1 MCEKTI
7 FHGECGNV
15 AGMEAIAGL
24 VLLTDQDQFVLRTQ
38 SIFALSTPAATKIDS
53 SIADLRRA
61 SGLVLASKLQ
71 ELLR

>member
-1 MCEKTI
+1 
-7 FHGECGNV
+7 
-15 AGMEAIAGL
+15 MEAIAGL
-24 VLLTDQDQFVLRTQ
+24 VLLTGRDQFVLRTQ